1 MNKKI
6 NIIKVIDDST
16 LVINIGSDDGVTME
30 NEFLVYS
37 LDEELFDPD
46 TNESLGRLELVK
58 GKGIPQHIQEKIT
71 TIKSNSFKK
80 IEKRKI
86 IKKDNKNGM
95 LSGLYGASIEEIIE
109 PSESK
114 QISFENPIVGDFA
127 KIIKK

>member
-1 MNKKI
+1 MSKKI
-6 NIIKVIDDST
+6 NVIKIIDDDT
-16 LVINIGSDDGVTME
+16 LVINIGSDDGVTMS

-71 TIKSNSFKK
+71 TIKSNTFKK

-86 IKKDNKNGM
+86 IKKDN
-95 LSGLYGASIEEIIE
+95 STVFASLYGTSTEEIIE
-109 PSESK
+109 PSESER
-114 QISFENPIVGDFA
+114 IPFEGPIIGDLA